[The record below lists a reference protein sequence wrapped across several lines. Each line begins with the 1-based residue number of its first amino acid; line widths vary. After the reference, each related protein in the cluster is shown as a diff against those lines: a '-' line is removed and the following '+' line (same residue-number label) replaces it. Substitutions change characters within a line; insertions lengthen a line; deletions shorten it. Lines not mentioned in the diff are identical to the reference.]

1 MASKGRKP
9 ASPTVK
15 DLASGGLS
23 VIHGGGKPPEPPE
36 PPESLPAPDWIA
48 DPRARALWGELAPE
62 LRRRKLYISLFEVE
76 LGRYCV
82 AFGQYVAALDAMGAA
97 GPVIKSSKNV
107 PMLSMHQVVANKA
120 HAIMQSLAGDLG
132 LNPVAHVRLDGVQLD
147 MFIEPRSTGTDG
159 SPGGGTGFGNL
170 RRQ

>member
-9 ASPTVK
+9 ASPKVR
-15 DLASGGLS
+15 DLAAGGLHI
-23 VIHGGGKPPEPPE
+23 VGGGSGKPPAPP
-36 PPESLPAPDWIA
+36 PADPAPAWIE
-48 DPRARALWGELAPE
+48 DPVARKLWGELQPE
-62 LRRRKLYISLFEVE
+62 LRRRKLYISLFECE

-82 AFGQYVAALDAMGAA
+82 AFGQYVAALKAMGKD
-97 GPVIKSSKNV
+97 GPVTLSSKKV
-107 PMLSMHQVVANKA
+107 PMLSMHQVVANRA

-147 MFIEPRSTGTDG
+147 MFDQPRPTGTNG
-159 SPGGGTGFGNL
+159 PETGGTGFGTL